1 MDGANQVWQLFF
13 PRCQLDIMDLS
24 PEAIKEGYHIHQ
36 RPFVYIPRGNAIA
49 TVAGEERSLLV
60 DSVIVHV
67 FPKKEADER
76 KHLLIYVA
84 FDRNQG
90 NVSREHY
97 YALTSIMAFKRTFD
111 RKLSVVEFKEPD
123 YSVSKKQTPTLKF
136 GHSLAREPLLPFE
149 ASPEMLV
156 DWGKLAHAT
165 YMHNPQPDFLDKIH
179 GRDVTRRSPSMHA
192 QIDVIPNDELEV
204 KSIHTSRDF
213 LLLPGIPLAITASSR
228 HPQTGPRVP
237 WTRPGVGFPACRQTH
252 RRTWPKLS
260 LQPTLS
266 AHPERSRE
274 CTEYFTQGIRRV
286 LGLHAPLYLQL
297 FRNE

>member
-1 MDGANQVWQLFF
+1 MCLGNTTTH
-13 PRCQLDIMDLS
+13 S
-24 PEAIKEGYHIHQ
+24 PPSWHSSG
-36 RPFVYIPRGNAIA
+36 P
-49 TVAGEERSLLV
+49 
-60 DSVIVHV
+60 
-67 FPKKEADER
+67 
-76 KHLLIYVA
+76 
-84 FDRNQG
+84 
-90 NVSREHY
+90 
-97 YALTSIMAFKRTFD
+97 LTA
-111 RKLSVVEFKEPD
+111 KLSVVEFKEPD

-228 HPQTGPRVP
+228 HPQTAL
-237 WTRPGVGFPACRQTH
+237 GFPGPALVLDFPHADRLIAAHGQSFRYNPHYQHTLNVPENAPNILRKASGEYSACMLHFTYNYSAMNEAINEMIKSRQYRPSSRLRPFYENELESVYARSNFPEEYLVRVGRLKSRSLKMETVVKKDIPDPLTNTRTDA
-252 RRTWPKLS
+252 RRAAVS
-260 LQPTLS
+260 
-266 AHPERSRE
+266 H
-274 CTEYFTQGIRRV
+274 
-286 LGLHAPLYLQL
+286 
-297 FRNE
+297 